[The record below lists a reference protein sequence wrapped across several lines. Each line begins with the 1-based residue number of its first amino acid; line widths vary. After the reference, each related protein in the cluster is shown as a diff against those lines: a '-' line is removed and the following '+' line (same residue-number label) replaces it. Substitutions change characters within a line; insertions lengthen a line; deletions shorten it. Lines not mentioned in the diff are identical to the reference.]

1 MLLPPLLRPRVE
13 VLALAA
19 RADKAIEVVGAVL
32 VFWIPLRAV
41 RKSGGLPGLASGA
54 PVKLV
59 PLPSLLI
66 A

>member
-13 VLALAA
+13 ILALAA
-19 RADKAIEVVGAVL
+19 RADKAIGVVGAVL

-41 RKSGGLPGLASGA
+41 RKGGRLPGLAGGA
-54 PVKLV
+54 PVKLI
-59 PLPSLLI
+59 PLPSPLV